1 MDSLPPSFKVRGID
15 DYEVLGGATMNNLS
29 SVRLSADMSLD
40 AITKEIAKLDGSN
53 GRLQQKS
60 KIENG
65 VEVVYLRRATAKD
78 SIKNLFMGS
87 AKRKESREPAFN
99 LIRERAKAEGLD
111 ANHSLITN
119 IKTSLKSG
127 ASLSNGLQ
135 SIQMYIDN
143 MST

>member
-1 MDSLPPSFKVRGID
+1 
-15 DYEVLGGATMNNLS
+15 MNNLT

-40 AITKEIAKLDGSN
+40 AITNEIAKLDGSN

-78 SIKNLFMGS
+78 AIKNLFMGS
-87 AKRKESREPAFN
+87 AKRKGSREPAFN
-99 LIRERAKAEGLD
+99 LIRDRAKAEGLD
-111 ANHSLITN
+111 ANHFLMNN

-127 ASLSNGLQ
+127 DSLTNVLQGVQNLING
-135 SIQMYIDN
+135 
-143 MST
+143 T

>member
-1 MDSLPPSFKVRGID
+1 
-15 DYEVLGGATMNNLS
+15 MNNVS

-40 AITKEIAKLDGSN
+40 SITKEIAKLDGSN

-60 KIENG
+60 KFEDG

-87 AKRKESREPAFN
+87 AKRKEQREPAFN
-99 LIRERAKAEGLD
+99 LIRD
-111 ANHSLITN
+111 AAQAAGFDTNHSLMKN

-127 ASLSNGLQ
+127 ISLSNGLE
-135 SIQMYIDN
+135 SIQLYIKN
-143 MST
+143 T

>member
-1 MDSLPPSFKVRGID
+1 MSNV
-15 DYEVLGGATMNNLS
+15 S

-78 SIKNLFMGS
+78 AIKNLFMGS

-111 ANHSLITN
+111 ANHPLMNN
-119 IKTSLKSG
+119 IKSSLKSG
-127 ASLSNGLQ
+127 DSLSSGLQ
-135 SIQMYIDN
+135 MIKIYIDDTSN
-143 MST
+143 

>member
-1 MDSLPPSFKVRGID
+1 MGNIP
-15 DYEVLGGATMNNLS
+15 
-29 SVRLSADMSLD
+29 SVRLSADMSLN

-78 SIKNLFMGS
+78 SIKNLFMSS

-111 ANHSLITN
+111 ANHSLMNN
-119 IKTSLKSG
+119 IKMSLKSG
-127 ASLSNGLQ
+127 SSLSNGLQ
-135 SIQMYIDN
+135 SIQMYVDN
-143 MST
+143 LSN

>member
-1 MDSLPPSFKVRGID
+1 MSNV
-15 DYEVLGGATMNNLS
+15 S

-65 VEVVYLRRATAKD
+65 VEVVYLRRTTAKD
-78 SIKNLFMGS
+78 SIKNLFMSS

-99 LIRERAKAEGLD
+99 LIRDRAKAEGLD
-111 ANHSLITN
+111 ANHSLMNN

-127 ASLSNGLQ
+127 ASLSNGLE
-135 SIQMYIDN
+135 SIKMYIDN

>member
-1 MDSLPPSFKVRGID
+1 MGNIP
-15 DYEVLGGATMNNLS
+15 
-29 SVRLSADMSLD
+29 SVRLSADMNLD

-65 VEVVYLRRATAKD
+65 IEVVYLRRATAKD
-78 SIKNLFMGS
+78 AIKNLFMSS

-99 LIRERAKAEGLD
+99 LIRDRAKAEGLD
-111 ANHSLITN
+111 ANHSLMAN

-135 SIQMYIDN
+135 SIQMYIAN
-143 MST
+143 TQK

>member
-1 MDSLPPSFKVRGID
+1 MTRFLER
-15 DYEVLGGATMNNLS
+15 
-29 SVRLSADMSLD
+29 R
-40 AITKEIAKLDGSN
+40 KL
-53 GRLQQKS
+53 QKS

-99 LIRERAKAEGLD
+99 LIRDRAKAEGLD
-111 ANHSLITN
+111 ANHSLMAN
-119 IKTSLKSG
+119 IKTSLKSS
-127 ASLSNGLQ
+127 ASLSNGLE
-135 SIQMYIDN
+135 SIKMYIDN

>member
-1 MDSLPPSFKVRGID
+1 MSNV
-15 DYEVLGGATMNNLS
+15 S

-60 KIENG
+60 KIENE
-65 VEVVYLRRATAKD
+65 VKVVYLGRATAKD
-78 SIKNLFMGS
+78 SIKNLFMSS

-99 LIRERAKAEGLD
+99 LIRDIAKAEGLD
-111 ANHSLITN
+111 ANHSLMNN

-127 ASLSNGLQ
+127 DSLSNGLKA
-135 SIQMYIDN
+135 IRMYIN
-143 MST
+143 ATST

>member
-1 MDSLPPSFKVRGID
+1 MSNV
-15 DYEVLGGATMNNLS
+15 S

-60 KIENG
+60 IRENG

-87 AKRKESREPAFN
+87 AKRKESREPAFT
-99 LIRERAKAEGLD
+99 LISTIANKAGLNE
-111 ANHSLITN
+111 NHFLMNN

-127 ASLSNGLQ
+127 DSLTNVLQGVQNLING
-135 SIQMYIDN
+135 
-143 MST
+143 T

>member
-1 MDSLPPSFKVRGID
+1 
-15 DYEVLGGATMNNLS
+15 MNNVS

-40 AITKEIAKLDGSN
+40 SIAKEIAKLDGSN

-60 KIENG
+60 KFEGG

-87 AKRKESREPAFN
+87 AKRKEQREPAFN
-99 LIRERAKAEGLD
+99 LIRDAAQAAGLD
-111 ANHSLITN
+111 ANHSLMSN
-119 IKTSLKSG
+119 IKTSILSG

-135 SIQMYIDN
+135 IIQMYIAHIEK
-143 MST
+143 

>member
-1 MDSLPPSFKVRGID
+1 MSNV
-15 DYEVLGGATMNNLS
+15 S

-40 AITKEIAKLDGSN
+40 EITKEIAKLDGSN

-78 SIKNLFMGS
+78 SIKNLFMSS

-111 ANHSLITN
+111 ANHSLMNN
-119 IKTSLKSG
+119 IKSSLKSG
-127 ASLSNGLQ
+127 GNLSSGLQ
-135 SIQMYIDN
+135 MIKIYIDDTSN
-143 MST
+143 

>member
-1 MDSLPPSFKVRGID
+1 MGNIP
-15 DYEVLGGATMNNLS
+15 

-78 SIKNLFMGS
+78 SIKNLFMSS

-99 LIRERAKAEGLD
+99 LIRDRAKAEGLD
-111 ANHSLITN
+111 ANHSLMAN

-135 SIQMYIDN
+135 SIQMYIAN
-143 MST
+143 TQK

>member
-1 MDSLPPSFKVRGID
+1 MGNIP
-15 DYEVLGGATMNNLS
+15 

-53 GRLQQKS
+53 GRLQQKI
-60 KIENG
+60 KIKDG

-78 SIKNLFMGS
+78 SIKNLFMSS

-99 LIRERAKAEGLD
+99 LIRDRAKAEGLD
-111 ANHSLITN
+111 TNHSLMNN

-127 ASLSNGLQ
+127 DSLSNGLE
-135 SIQMYIDN
+135 SIRMYIHN
-143 MST
+143 TST

>member
-1 MDSLPPSFKVRGID
+1 MSNV
-15 DYEVLGGATMNNLS
+15 S

-111 ANHSLITN
+111 ANHPLMNN
-119 IKTSLKSG
+119 IKSSLKSG
-127 ASLSNGLQ
+127 DSLSSGLQ
-135 SIQMYIDN
+135 MIKIYIDDTSN
-143 MST
+143 

>member
-1 MDSLPPSFKVRGID
+1 
-15 DYEVLGGATMNNLS
+15 MNNLT

-65 VEVVYLRRATAKD
+65 IEVVYLRRATAKD

-87 AKRKESREPAFN
+87 AKRKESREPAFT
-99 LIRERAKAEGLD
+99 LISKIAIKAGL
-111 ANHSLITN
+111 NESHFLMKN

-127 ASLSNGLQ
+127 DSLNNTLQ
-135 SIQMYIDN
+135 LIEMFTDN
-143 MST
+143 TMSGFFKPISSGNSGPGS

>member
-1 MDSLPPSFKVRGID
+1 MGNIP
-15 DYEVLGGATMNNLS
+15 

-65 VEVVYLRRATAKD
+65 IEVVYLRRATAKD

-99 LIRERAKAEGLD
+99 LIRDRAKAEGLD
-111 ANHSLITN
+111 ANHSLMAN
-119 IKTSLKSG
+119 IKTSLKSS
-127 ASLSNGLQ
+127 ASLSNGLE
-135 SIQMYIDN
+135 SIKMYIDN

>member
-1 MDSLPPSFKVRGID
+1 MSNV
-15 DYEVLGGATMNNLS
+15 S

-40 AITKEIAKLDGSN
+40 AITKEIAKLEGSN

-111 ANHSLITN
+111 ANHPLMNN
-119 IKTSLKSG
+119 IKSSLKSG
-127 ASLSNGLQ
+127 DSLSSGLQ
-135 SIQMYIDN
+135 MIKIYIDDTSN
-143 MST
+143 